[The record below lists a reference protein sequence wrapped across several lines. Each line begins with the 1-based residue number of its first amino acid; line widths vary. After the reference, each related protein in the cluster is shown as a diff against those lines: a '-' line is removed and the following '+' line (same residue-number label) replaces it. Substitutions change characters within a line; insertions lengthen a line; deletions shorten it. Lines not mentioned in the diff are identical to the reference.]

1 MSEAGDP
8 TPVTGPSVRAGLA
21 EGMLARALADPS
33 EEFGSFFLSR
43 LIGLVVSYGE
53 RTCSVT
59 FEATP
64 VLFNPQGTL
73 HGGILATALDVS
85 MGHLLN
91 HVNGPGTTLEM
102 KVQYM
107 TPIMGGTVR
116 CEASFLREGRGIS
129 FLQATAFRADGE
141 AAAYANATWKHLRP
155 PRAAR

>member
-1 MSEAGDP
+1 MSGADN
-8 TPVTGPSVRAGLA
+8 VTQAPGPDLRAALA
-21 EGMLARALADPS
+21 EGMLARALSDPR

-43 LIGLVVSYGE
+43 LIGLAVNYGE
-53 RTCSVT
+53 RTCSVA

-91 HVNGPGTTLEM
+91 HVNGPGATLEM

-107 TPIMGGTVR
+107 ASIVGGTVR

-129 FLQATAFRADGE
+129 FLQATAFREDGE
-141 AAAYANATWKHLRP
+141 AAAYANATWKLLRP
-155 PRAAR
+155 RK